1 MKMTE
6 EAMKLQEGLSI
17 GLKEMGIQKDTSIAI
32 ALMLRTE
39 NQLLTAGLDS
49 ETHRRESLGGQSAQ
63 DSSENLGRGQIKT
76 GYDGINGPRYVDET
90 FTTPQGEIYGFV
102 VRNCPLQELVW

>member
-39 NQLLTAGLDS
+39 NQLLTMLDWIVKHTEENPS
-49 ETHRRESLGGQSAQ
+49 EDRVLRIAQ
-63 DSSENLGRGQIKT
+63 RISEEVK
-76 GYDGINGPRYVDET
+76 
-90 FTTPQGEIYGFV
+90 
-102 VRNCPLQELVW
+102 